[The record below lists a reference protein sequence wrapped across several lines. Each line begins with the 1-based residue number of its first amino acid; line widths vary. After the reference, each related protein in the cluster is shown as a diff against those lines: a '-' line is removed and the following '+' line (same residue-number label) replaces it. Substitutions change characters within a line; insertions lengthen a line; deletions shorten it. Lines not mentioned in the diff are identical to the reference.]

1 MALEGKL
8 YHKISKILGV
18 SKFFV
23 GDWKKIFKSKGISGI
38 KLGYQG
44 SRGYL
49 TELQKAEI
57 IEWLKNQNSWN
68 LDKLVAYV

>member
-1 MALEGKL
+1 M
-8 YHKISKILGV
+8 
-18 SKFFV
+18 
-23 GDWKKIFKSKGISGI
+23 KKVFKSQGISGI

-68 LDKLVAYV
+68 LDELVAYV